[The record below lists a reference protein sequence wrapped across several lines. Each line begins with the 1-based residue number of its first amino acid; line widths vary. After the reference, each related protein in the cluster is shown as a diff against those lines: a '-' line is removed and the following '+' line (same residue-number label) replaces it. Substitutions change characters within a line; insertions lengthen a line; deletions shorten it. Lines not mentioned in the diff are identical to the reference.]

1 MRPTPATPGRDRI
14 LVLKLGAL
22 GDFVQAFA
30 GFEAIRT
37 AHPDAEL
44 TLLTTPPFA
53 DLARASGLFH
63 HIETDG
69 RPASLADELKML
81 LRLRQ
86 RHYRRVYDLQTSSRS
101 RLYFYAFL
109 PNPPQWSG
117 ISRGASHPQRRPDRD
132 ALHNL
137 DRIADQ
143 LHDAGIAP
151 AYPPGE
157 APAPD
162 LGWAARDPQGVLRRF
177 GLARPFVLL
186 APGASQVKAEK
197 FWPLERYA
205 ALARRLADA
214 GLTVALVGGPAEV
227 DACEG
232 IARDAPGVVSLAGR
246 TSLLDLAALGAQAAL
261 AVGNDS
267 GPTHLMAYAGAPGLM
282 LMSRAT
288 DPGHCAPRARMGWL
302 KREDLADLP
311 VDEVFDTLR
320 PIILGATASPGQR
333 P

>member
-1 MRPTPATPGRDRI
+1 MSASAPGRDRI

-30 GFEAIRT
+30 GFEAIRA
-37 AHPDAEL
+37 AHPKAQL

-53 DLARASGLFH
+53 DLARASGLFDY
-63 HIETDG
+63 IETDG

-81 LRLRQ
+81 LRLRA
-86 RHYRRVYDLQTSSRS
+86 RRYKRVYDLQTSSRS
-101 RLYFYAFL
+101 RLYFYAFM
-109 PNPPQWSG
+109 PNPPEWSG

-151 AYPPGE
+151 AYPLGQ
-157 APAPD
+157 APTPD
-162 LGWAARDPQGVLRRF
+162 LSWAARDPQGVLDRL
-177 GLARPFVLL
+177 GLFRPFAVL

-197 FWPLERYA
+197 FWPLEHYA
-205 ALARRLADA
+205 ALALRLTEA

-227 DACEG
+227 EACAG
-232 IARDAPGVVSLAGR
+232 IARDVPSVVSLAGK
-246 TSLLDLAALGAQAAL
+246 TSLLDLAAVGSQATL

-282 LMSRAT
+282 LMSRVT

-302 KREDLADLP
+302 KRDDLADLS
-311 VDEVFDTLR
+311 VDAVFEALK
-320 PIILGATASPGQR
+320 PLLP
-333 P
+333 